1 MTPTLTCETLG
12 TISIYVWANEY
23 NFQLPIEM
31 APTLSVELILGTT
44 SMLRLV
50 TVSAIND

>member
-12 TISIYVWANEY
+12 TVSIHVRANEY
-23 NFQLPIEM
+23 YFQLPIEM
-31 APTLSVELILGTT
+31 APTFNVELILGTT

-50 TVSAIND
+50 TVSAINV